1 MYDIENDLNCSI
13 KGYDFIKCN
22 KQNTTFYNNRTGRFI
37 KSTKNGGSYGIWVG
51 SNWLT
56 RSKIEHAEEIEE
68 DATMSEDL
76 KQFLSQF

>member
-1 MYDIENDLNCSI
+1 MQHTENDLNYSI

-56 RSKIEHAEEIEE
+56 LSKIEQE
-68 DATMSEDL
+68 DVVDNSHMSDDL
-76 KQFLSQF
+76 KRLLSQF